1 MTVPSVEYWN
11 KNAWSKYMKE
21 DLLPFYHSCLTLLEL
36 ENSLTELCHG
46 KMLSE
51 VIKGKPTLEYI
62 FVGGTLPPE
71 NYNKGGLAYYY
82 LKLMG
87 TTVKLREYYFLKEHG
102 REPRT
107 LCRVA
112 KTNVMLYVEHTGEL
126 LERILN
132 RAAELG
138 LISLQE
144 INEAKDDSKKKA
156 AEVLTKPE
164 ILVERFG
171 EALQNALKV
180 SLPNPYTSFI
190 WHLRKIP
197 KKYIKEFYPKMLDE
211 ETFQFLQELLG
222 LREYIVPRIEDQELA
237 DLYTIFSYDHAV
249 VLTRDGIDGTG
260 FFPYR
265 LYLCGYLPS
274 TTAYPCNSIGGC
286 ICRVNELIWGMFS
299 QCRDELA
306 LVVREV
312 PDPFYNWRILA
323 GDKKP
328 KAYRGFYE
336 YPRSYEVLSMLD
348 ELFPA
353 LFYGQLELI
362 LSEDGEIIHVVERW

>member
-1 MTVPSVEYWN
+1 
-11 KNAWSKYMKE
+11 MKE
-21 DLLPFYHSCLTLLEL
+21 DLLPFYHSSLTLLEL

-51 VIKGKPTLEYI
+51 VIKEKPTLEYI
-62 FVGGTLPPE
+62 FVGGTSPPE
-71 NYNKGGLAYYY
+71 NYDERGLAYYY

-87 TTVKLREYYFLKEHG
+87 TSVKLREYYFLKGHG

-107 LCRVA
+107 LCTVA
-112 KTNVMLYVEHTGEL
+112 KTNVMRYVEHIGEL

-144 INEAKDDSKKKA
+144 INEAKYDSKKKA
-156 AEVLTKPE
+156 AEALTKPE

-180 SLPNPYTSFI
+180 SLPNPHTSFI

-197 KKYIKEFYPKMLDE
+197 KKYIKAFYPKMLDE

-249 VLTRDGIDGTG
+249 VVVPRVDFVDIDGMS
-260 FFPYR
+260 FPKHYR
-265 LYLCGYLPS
+265 KPSVSLYLCGYLPS
-274 TTAYPCNSIGGC
+274 TTRYPQTIGGC

-306 LVVREV
+306 VALREV

-323 GDKKP
+323 GDKRP
-328 KAYRGFYE
+328 QAYRTFYE

-353 LFYGQLELI
+353 LFYGQLELV
-362 LSEDGEIIHVVERW
+362 LSEDGERIHVYERW